1 MFSFCRYGHFEVT
14 ELLIRHSAN
23 VGALDLWQFSPLH
36 EAGSKGRTE
45 VCSLLL
51 SHGADPTTVNCHGKS
66 AIDVAATQELK
77 DALLLE
83 FKGHTLLE
91 ACRQGDPQKV
101 KKALFPEIINFKQP
115 YTHDS
120 PLHCAIAS
128 PFPKRKSVVETLC
141 RKGSDLNAKNKEY
154 LTPLHVAA
162 EKSHYDVS

>member
-1 MFSFCRYGHFEVT
+1 MLCTNGLKTYLFTILTFSRYGHFEVT

-36 EAGSKGRTE
+36 EAASKGRTE

-77 DALLLE
+77 DSLLLE

-101 KKALFPEIINFKQP
+101 KKALLPEIINQSAPMVNHIHTTKQNKP
-115 YTHDS
+115 DISTNS
-120 PLHCAIAS
+120 KKI
-128 PFPKRKSVVETLC
+128 FTLI
-141 RKGSDLNAKNKEY
+141 
-154 LTPLHVAA
+154 
-162 EKSHYDVS
+162 